1 MDPHIKQHL
10 YICDICRRPRSKEF
24 HRRYPAG
31 QDYPRTHSVCLPP
44 KKHYRELM
52 QRTVRAMNDLY
63 QAGKVFY
70 QGLCS
75 RNGLY
80 IQVHHHHWHHNTL
93 SEDDLT
99 KAYGKFAERPRS
111 PSFQEKP
118 VTIRQKK
125 QPASDNQVAHVAELT
140 DGPTPAPYELPAYQS
155 YADAPP
161 AVSQKP
167 VFRFQVSEDVS

>member
-1 MDPHIKQHL
+1 MDSHPKQHL
-10 YICDICRRPRSKEF
+10 YICDICRRPRSNEF
-24 HRRYPAG
+24 HRRYPTG
-31 QDYPRTHSVCLPP
+31 QDYRQTHS
-44 KKHYRELM
+44 
-52 QRTVRAMNDLY
+52 
-63 QAGKVFY
+63 AGKVIY
-70 QGLCS
+70 QGLSS

-111 PSFQEKP
+111 PSFQQKP

-125 QPASDNQVAHVAELT
+125 QPASDKQDAHVAELT
-140 DGPTPAPYELPAYQS
+140 DGPTPAPYKLPAYQS
-155 YADAPP
+155 YANAPP

>member
-1 MDPHIKQHL
+1 D
-10 YICDICRRPRSKEF
+10 C
-24 HRRYPAG
+24 G
-31 QDYPRTHSVCLPP
+31 PRTIFEYSTQAPQKWILILNNTYTSVTFAVAHAQTSFIVVTLLV
-44 KKHYRELM
+44 RITDE
-52 QRTVRAMNDLY
+52 RTLFV
-63 QAGKVFY
+63 AGKVIY
-70 QGLCS
+70 QGLSS
-75 RNGLY
+75 RSGLY

-111 PSFQEKP
+111 PSFQQKP
-118 VTIRQKK
+118 ATIRQKK
-125 QPASDNQVAHVAELT
+125 QPASDKQDAHVAELT

-155 YADAPP
+155 YADVPP